1 MEHICQPFY
10 STKGEIKGTGLDLSI
25 SHGIIQGQ
33 SEIRI
38 ASQPGKGATFTVLL
52 PINSGQETALNS
64 AQ

>member
-10 STKGEIKGTGLDLSI
+10 STKGEFKGTGLDLSI

-33 SEIRI
+33 SEIRNR
-38 ASQPGKGATFTVLL
+38 QPEKGATFTVLL